1 MSTQKIPAS
10 LQALLQA
17 PVAEGAPEKIPASLA
32 ALLKGPGTSRALQG
46 DKAPGGF
53 GEGDFGQ
60 ALTAGAAGFK
70 SNIARAAQ
78 TYGFDTG
85 EYADKQA
92 RVADEA
98 SARIA
103 APQSFEQ
110 VQGVSDIPGYAKV
123 LLGKSAAEMGGAM
136 VGGAAGLMLGGPV
149 GAALGAGAAMFPS
162 GVGQATQAQIEQTGT
177 YDPSISTAA
186 GGAYAA
192 LGATVGPTAALARM
206 GLKAAGTG
214 LVQGAKAGALKGVLT
229 EPIQEVG
236 QTFATDIAPR
246 AAVDAKYDL
255 LGADAMSRVKEAAI
269 GGLVLGGAAGTVTG
283 AIEGR
288 QLPAALAAPVA
299 ETKPAVTPEVKTDL
313 LAPAGRT
320 YDTPIMGEDLSGQ
333 TSFLPGFN
341 SPDTGMVMT
350 PVEGEAP
357 TPIDTNT
364 ADLFSPENRIR
375 EAFNESGRAGAGMS
389 PQELIDAQTGVSAPA
404 AGISPAGMRNR
415 LNEPVVNPATGEPM
429 GTMGDI
435 YEQVADDRKSPETI
449 KAEQVAAQIASERGA
464 VRQFLKENGFSPKTA
479 AYKAAMKAGKMESV
493 PAALKKEYE
502 ASGSN
507 QERAGY
513 VEELYFKLTGR
524 EIDAPT
530 DVPVEGIVPEAKRD
544 IDAQLAAI
552 VDDTSG
558 KDTMLVT
565 KGDPVPA
572 TLPEGLQAVET
583 RQGTV
588 ISKNPAK
595 IAKAQLD
602 ADTLTSDGMGELLGY
617 VGSKGD
623 TDGTVVQARDAND
636 NIVWE
641 QATNRVD
648 LDEVAAVAED
658 MRPEGG
664 RIVATT
670 ADKSLAERTER
681 ANAPAPAA
689 QSVDGT
695 DTGLETPAPVEPVQ
709 PAGVPAVKGRA
720 KKRGVVG
727 QNAAVA
733 GQPSD
738 EAPAAV
744 PVPSEPKP
752 ALTEKAPLSA
762 VAVATAKRNAAA
774 TAALEAGAPAE
785 QVQRILRVTQSNV
798 NDIRNATRRLNDL
811 VTETRANP
819 APAPAPAK
827 KAAVSK
833 PQAKEVGYDETPKP
847 VDTAVDKKASE
858 FDAAAKRNGETVRW
872 DDLSQDLQEKAVLAN
887 LPYDKVIVRYKAEQ
901 IGLMR
906 ARKLFDTTNKDLA
919 MPAINKDLGDPDSV
933 QGYLRSA
940 QLGRPIEAKDQP
952 ASVWLVSLLNSMGDT
967 PVADLLR
974 QIKRTSLD
982 ILDDYRVVFGN
993 PVDDEG
999 VPVAGRID
1007 YREKLITISKD
1018 TGNDMT
1024 VVHEITHAALDG
1036 RLGASPEL
1044 QAKLGKVMDAAEAA
1058 LGDKANEGKI
1068 ADAFENDRE
1077 FLNYYFTSPS
1087 FREAVD
1093 TVSPGN
1099 MNAFFRAALRLA
1111 KSALRA
1117 LGFAVEAGPIPRLK
1131 FEAEMQEILAALLAK
1146 PAPSGSSTGTTYQRG
1161 GSVRVK
1167 LSADEARYFEEVFSS
1182 PADLA
1187 DLTEMA
1193 PSVSLVA
1200 DGLEL
1205 AQGDVAALED
1215 YVTDTWAAAQKEY
1228 GGQGANTVPKSFSFA
1243 GASFI
1248 KKVRGAAGARSFQR
1262 TATAAAVDAAD
1273 NPEGKAYKAVAA
1285 MVDKALGPNSA
1296 GVYTATMRDKFVRW
1310 GLGILTNDQIVNIFD
1325 KLYLKQAGE
1334 KVMVSVRELVERMN
1348 RQEQDK
1354 NNIIA
1359 ASDKIYRKMSAVL
1372 SQFKEE
1378 GQRMVKLAYEA
1389 TYEQIDPSMPLEDQ
1403 TWLFR
1408 STKDEDGETVMRV
1421 PAEKKAKYEEMAA
1434 AYAEMAKNKD
1444 VLNVYDGIFLH
1455 AKELRKMI
1463 VDELIGQADRNYG
1476 TELANIL
1483 GDGALLDGARA
1494 LLRKQREAK
1503 YDSKEY
1509 RQVRADMNKLA
1520 QEMTD
1525 AAASVMTRYA
1535 DSVGDVLSQ
1544 DAQLKGPYLPLMRR
1558 GDFIYVYRSEALVK
1572 AHNDLKALNE
1582 KTLAAS
1588 RADTAEAGVRR
1599 AQAEGVKAR
1608 AELKR
1613 AQQKLKARPNNGT
1626 LKAAVKLAEEAVSKA
1641 AADLREASQVRKDSP
1656 YRELR
1661 REQAALRKEIQA
1673 MEADG
1678 DQYQVVFS
1686 DSEVEVKRLEAEQG
1700 GFSIRREEM
1709 NELSRIDQGFA
1720 SRIGLEATKD
1730 LNTEDAAVVRALTN
1744 GLYLQLSPQN
1754 NYLKRQISRGNVAG
1768 FSEDLKQN
1776 FMEHTRTVANL
1787 ISKVRHSKDIFEG
1800 LEAMKND
1807 TSGPQAD
1814 REAKRAVFN
1823 EMKLRSKMTMAAA
1836 PTPIQDFLTK
1846 LGAFFYL
1853 GITPAFPILNAT
1865 QGALVTY
1872 PMLAARFGGKA
1883 AGKAMIGALGDAW
1896 NIYQPKNLFGKGA
1909 LNYEVDP
1916 TADGVNLAAG
1926 EKQMV
1931 AHLQS
1936 LGRLNFSIVTEL
1948 TDSTSS
1954 PKWDLLNRFSWHLP
1968 HHTEVMNRLYSA
1980 LAAYRLAID
1989 AGQSQAEAEQFAI
2002 DIVTDSH
2009 GNYNPDNK
2017 PRYLRQM
2024 YKPLTLFKSFAQM
2037 MAFATLRNAYQSL
2050 KGGTPEERS
2059 NARWTMAYLAG
2070 MHQIFAGAVGLPGMG
2085 LMGAVA
2091 NMFAGDDDEP
2101 WEYKTEMRAGLKE
2114 VFGDTLGDA
2123 LYGGVFRLTPFDVG
2137 SRIGSADILTLGIR
2151 LEGDPG
2157 KRGGDEVVNQVFNLL
2172 GPVGSIGKGFGE
2184 GYVKAFDQG
2193 EYLKGLGL
2201 AAPKAVGD
2209 VIKAFNQG
2217 TEGEEN
2223 RRGVQLQE
2231 FGALE
2236 VASQLIG
2243 ITPTSKATAGEIR
2256 SSRYKYKTELKNRAG
2271 DLLSLYSAA
2280 ALDGDKERMAELDA
2294 EMDAYGEANPTNKI
2308 TPYSRRR
2315 AVSRLRDQQASVT
2328 DGFVNEEGDEGLP
2341 TE

>member
-10 LQALLQA
+10 IQALLT
-17 PVAEGAPEKIPASLA
+17 PKNAEPTSAKIPDSIA

-46 DKAPGGF
+46 DKAQGGY
-53 GEGDFGQ
+53 GESDFGQ
-60 ALTAGAAGFK
+60 ALTAGAAGLK
-70 SNIARAAQ
+70 ANLARAAQ
-78 TYGFDTG
+78 TYGLDTG
-85 EYADKQA
+85 DYAEKQNRIA
-92 RVADEA
+92 AEA
-98 SARIA
+98 SSRIA

-110 VQGVSDIPGYAKV
+110 VQSLSDIPGYAKV
-123 LLGKSAAEMGGAM
+123 LAGKSAAEMGAAM
-136 VGGAAGLMLGGPV
+136 AGGVAGFALGGPV
-149 GAALGAGAAMFPS
+149 GAALGVGAASFPS
-162 GVGQATQAQIEQTGT
+162 GVGQATQSQIEETGT
-177 YDPSISTAA
+177 YDPSVSTAA

-192 LGATVGPTAALARM
+192 LSALVGPEAALARM
-206 GLKAAGTG
+206 GLKATGAGIIK
-214 LVQGAKAGALKGVLT
+214 GAKAGAVKGALT

-236 QTFATDIAPR
+236 QTLATDVLPR
-246 AAVDAKYDL
+246 TTNAAYDI
-255 LGADAMSRVKEAAI
+255 LGADAQSRVKEAAI
-269 GGLVLGGAAGTVTG
+269 GGLILGAPLGGVAGG
-283 AIEGR
+283 IEGR
-288 QLPAALAAPVA
+288 QPAPL
-299 ETKPAVTPEVKTDL
+299 TPIIQPEGESTDL
-313 LAPAGRT
+313 LAAPKRQVPTGRT
-320 YDTPIMGEDLSGQ
+320 YDTPIKGEDLSGQ
-333 TSFLPGFN
+333 TSFLPGYN
-341 SPDTGMVMT
+341 SPNTGVVIRPEAAPET
-350 PVEGEAP
+350 PFVDERTG
-357 TPIDTNT
+357 
-364 ADLFSPENRIR
+364 DLFSQENLLNETFNQTRR
-375 EAFNESGRAGAGMS
+375 QGLQGDFFGDPTQLNQAAAGEQAPGTPAFNPRQGALMLQDVGPGQAERTAQAMAPFQRGPAMS
-389 PQELIDAQTGVSAPA
+389 PQELIDTQTGVNAPA
-404 AGISPAGMRNR
+404 AGISAAGMRNR

-435 YEQVADDRKSPETI
+435 YEQIADDQKSPETV

-464 VRQFLKENGFSPKTA
+464 VRQFLKESGFSPKTA

-507 QERAGY
+507 QERASY
-513 VEELYFKLTGR
+513 IEDLYLKLTGR
-524 EIDAPT
+524 EIDAQA
-530 DVPVEGIVPEAKRD
+530 DVPVENIVPEAPQD
-544 IDAQLAAI
+544 IAAQLAAI
-552 VDDTSG
+552 ADESSG

-572 TLPEGLQAVET
+572 ALPEGVRAVET

-602 ADTLTSDGMGELLGY
+602 AETITSDGMGELLGY

-658 MRPEGG
+658 MKPEGG

-681 ANAPAPAA
+681 ANAPAPAT

-695 DTGLETPAPVEPVQ
+695 DTGLETSAPVEPVQ

-733 GQPSD
+733 GRAGD

-752 ALTEKAPLSA
+752 TLTEK
-762 VAVATAKRNAAA
+762 
-774 TAALEAGAPAE
+774 
-785 QVQRILRVTQSNV
+785 
-798 NDIRNATRRLNDL
+798 
-811 VTETRANP
+811 P
-819 APAPAPAK
+819 APAPETPKAKPARKRKPKVLRDDEPQTEAQRITEALYQANQKAQEGLAAEFDELSVEKGYVNLNKEPLTWDMLSDLNREAFEDGVPPAK
-827 KAAVSK
+827 IAERHRTEERGERAMEALKKANKRSGSTAKDNNDDLGDIDLYDDPKFSRTNAEFSTAGARVSMTEASALAWARSLSKKAQTK
-833 PQAKEVGYDETPKP
+833 PFRDLMSRLVSSPAYSLLADVQVKFVPESELAKYDDQVGYDHKGLYLF
-847 VDTAVDKKASE
+847 DKNLILINMRYNTE
-858 FDAAAKRNGETVRW
+858 E
-872 DDLSQDLQEKAVLAN
+872 VLAHEILHAATLGKIRADGN
-887 LPYDKVIVRYKAEQ
+887 LQGDILKLAEEVRDNIVKNLGENGTLTDEQ
-901 IGLMR
+901 FSTLEEAFGSSEEFVTYWYTSRVFR
-906 ARKLFDTTNKDLA
+906 A
-919 MPAINKDLGDPDSV
+919 MV
-933 QGYLRSA
+933 ERSA
-940 QLGRPIEAKDQP
+940 PGRLERLITKAM
-952 ASVWLVSLLNSMGDT
+952 AFFG
-967 PVADLLR
+967 A
-974 QIKRTSLD
+974 IK
-982 ILDDYRVVFGN
+982 YVFGYTARL
-993 PVDDEG
+993 PDAD
-999 VPVAGRID
+999 PFMTSID
-1007 YREKLITISKD
+1007 VR
-1018 TGNDMT
+1018 M
-1024 VVHEITHAALDG
+1024 A
-1036 RLGASPEL
+1036 
-1044 QAKLGKVMDAAEAA
+1044 
-1058 LGDKANEGKI
+1058 
-1068 ADAFENDRE
+1068 
-1077 FLNYYFTSPS
+1077 
-1087 FREAVD
+1087 
-1093 TVSPGN
+1093 
-1099 MNAFFRAALRLA
+1099 
-1111 KSALRA
+1111 
-1117 LGFAVEAGPIPRLK
+1117 
-1131 FEAEMQEILAALLAK
+1131 EILAKTVNDPKTRTELRRGDRG
-1146 PAPSGSSTGTTYQRG
+1146 PA
-1161 GSVRVK
+1161 V
-1167 LSADEARYFEEVFSS
+1167 VFSR
-1182 PADLA
+1182 
-1187 DLTEMA
+1187 
-1193 PSVSLVA
+1193 
-1200 DGLEL
+1200 
-1205 AQGDVAALED
+1205 VAA
-1215 YVTDTWAAAQKEY
+1215 
-1228 GGQGANTVPKSFSFA
+1228 
-1243 GASFI
+1243 
-1248 KKVRGAAGARSFQR
+1248 
-1262 TATAAAVDAAD
+1262 DAAN
-1273 NPEGKAYKAVAA
+1273 NPEGKLYKSVAG

-1310 GLGILTNDQIVNIFD
+1310 GLGILTNDQIVTIFD
-1325 KLYLKQAGE
+1325 KLYMKQVGE

-1359 ASDKIYRKMSAVL
+1359 ASDKIYRQMSAVL

-1389 TYEQIDPSMPLEDQ
+1389 TYEQIDPSVPLEDQ
-1403 TWLFR
+1403 KWLFR

-1421 PAEKKAKYEEMAA
+1421 PPEKKAKYEEMAA

-1455 AKELRKMI
+1455 AKEMRQMI
-1463 VDELIGQADRNYG
+1463 VLELISQAERNYG
-1476 TELANIL
+1476 TELTNIL
-1483 GDGALLDGARA
+1483 GEGPLLDGARA

-1509 RQVRADMNKLA
+1509 KQIRADMNKLT

-1525 AAASVMTRYA
+1525 AAASVLTRYA
-1535 DSVGDVLSQ
+1535 DAVGDVLSQ
-1544 DAQLKGPYLPLMRR
+1544 DSQLKGPYLPLMRR
-1558 GDFIYVYRSEALVK
+1558 GDYIYVYRSDALVK
-1572 AHNDLKALNE
+1572 AHNDLKDLNE

-1588 RADTAEAGVRR
+1588 RVDTSEAGVRR
-1599 AQAEGVKAR
+1599 AQAEGTKAR
-1608 AELKR
+1608 AELKK

-1641 AADLREASQVRKDSP
+1641 AADLREANNVRKESP

-1661 REQAALRKEIQA
+1661 RQQAALRKEIQA

-1709 NELSRIDQGFA
+1709 NELARVDQGFA

-1730 LNTEDAAVVRALTN
+1730 LSTEDAAVVRALTN

-1787 ISKVRHSKDIFEG
+1787 ISKVRHSKEIFEG

-1823 EMKLRSKMTMAAA
+1823 EMKRRSKMTMAAIGT
-1836 PTPIQDFLTK
+1836 PTQDFLTK

-1853 GITPAFPILNAT
+1853 GITPAFPLLNAT

-1883 AGKAMIGALGDAW
+1883 AGKAMIKALGDSW
-1896 NIYQPKNLFGKGA
+1896 NVYQPKNLFGKGA

-1916 TADGVNLAAG
+1916 TAEGVNLTPG
-1926 EKQMV
+1926 EKEML
-1931 AHLQS
+1931 ATMQS
-1936 LGRLNFSIVTEL
+1936 LGRLNFSQVVEL
-1948 TDSTSS
+1948 TDSTGN
-1954 PKWDLLNRFSWHLP
+1954 PKWDTLNRVSWHLP

-1980 LAAYRLAID
+1980 LAAYRLATE
-1989 AGQSQAEAEQFAI
+1989 AGQNQEQATQTAI

-2017 PRYLRQM
+2017 PRYFRQI
-2024 YKPLTLFKSFAQM
+2024 YKPLTLFKSYAQM

-2050 KGGTPEERS
+2050 KGATPEERS
-2059 NARWTMAYLAG
+2059 QARWTMAYLAG

-2085 LMGAVA
+2085 LIGAVA
-2091 NMFAGDDDEP
+2091 NLFKDDEDEP

-2123 LYGGVFRLTPFDVG
+2123 LYGGVFRLTPFDIG

-2157 KRGGDEVVNQVFNLL
+2157 KRGGDEVVNQVYNLL
-2172 GPVGSIGKGFGE
+2172 GPVGSIGKGIGE
-2184 GYVKAFDQG
+2184 GYVKAFEQG

-2201 AAPKAVGD
+2201 ASPKAIGD
-2209 VIKAFNQG
+2209 VIKAINQG

-2256 SSRYKYKTELKNRAG
+2256 SSRYKYKTSLKNRRG

-2280 ALDGDKERMAELDA
+2280 ALDGDKERMAELDN
-2294 EMDAYGEANPTNKI
+2294 EIEVFNESNPNDKI
-2308 TPYSRRR
+2308 APFAKRR
-2315 AVSRLRDQQASVT
+2315 AVQRLREQQASVT
-2328 DGFVNEEGDEGLP
+2328 DGFINEEGDEGLP